1 MKFKFLIVVLSAL
14 LLQACGVHY
23 QVKNTQKQ
31 IYPVS
36 ADFPAD
42 ATLTN
47 FYKPYKQQLD
57 SIMNDVVAVSAQ
69 EIQKGKPEAPLN
81 NFFADAMYVSAK
93 AKKIQF
99 DFAYTN
105 YGGLRTSLPKGN
117 IPRYKIFELM
127 PFENAFATATFSGQI
142 VQEFFNFLASSGG
155 EPISGATFTIE
166 NGKAIDVKING
177 ELINLEKNY
186 TILTS
191 DYMINGGD
199 GGEIFTKAIATK
211 VYEYKLRDGLLD
223 YLSTFKNKNQI
234 LNPVND
240 GRIKLK

>member
-1 MKFKFLIVVLSAL
+1 MKFKFLIVAVSAL

-23 QVKNTQKQ
+23 QIKNTQKQ

-42 ATLTN
+42 ASISN

-57 SIMNDVVAVSAQ
+57 SIMNDIVVVSAK

-81 NFFADAMYVSAK
+81 NFFADAMYNSAK
-93 AKKIQF
+93 EKNIQF

-117 IPRYKIFELM
+117 VPRYKIFELM
-127 PFENAFATATFSGQI
+127 PFENAFATATFSGQHI
-142 VQEFFNFLASSGG
+142 VDFFNFIANSGG
-155 EPISGATFTIE
+155 EPISGASFTIE
-166 NGKAIDVKING
+166 NGKALDIKING
-177 ELINLEKNY
+177 EPINLEKNY

-191 DYMINGGD
+191 DYMVNGGD
-199 GGEIFTKAIATK
+199 GGEIFTKAISKK

-223 YLSTFKNKNQI
+223 YLSTFKNKNQT

>member
-1 MKFKFLIVVLSAL
+1 MKFKFLIVALTAL

-31 IYPVS
+31 IYPIS

-42 ATLTN
+42 VTLSN

-57 SIMNDVVAVSAQ
+57 SIMNDVVAVSAK

-93 AKKIQF
+93 VKKIQF

-142 VQEFFNFLASSGG
+142 IQEFFNFLASSGG

-166 NGKAIDVKING
+166 NGKATDVKING
-177 ELINLEKNY
+177 EPINLEKNY

-199 GGEIFTKAIATK
+199 GGEIFTKAISKK
-211 VYEYKLRDGLLD
+211 VYDYKLRDGLLD

>member
-1 MKFKFLIVVLSAL
+1 MKFKLLIVAFALL

-23 QVKNTQKQ
+23 QVKNIQKQ

-36 ADFPAD
+36 ADFSAD
-42 ATLTN
+42 TTLSN

-57 SIMNDVVAVSAQ
+57 SIMNDIVAVSAQ

-93 AKKIQF
+93 SKNIQF

-127 PFENAFATATFSGQI
+127 PFENAFATATFSGQNI
-142 VQEFFNFLASSGG
+142 KEFFNFIANSGG

-166 NGKAIDVKING
+166 NGKASDIKING
-177 ELINLEKNY
+177 EPINLEKNY
-186 TILTS
+186 TVLTS

-199 GGEIFTKAIATK
+199 GGEIFTKALSTK
-211 VYEYKLRDGLLD
+211 VYEYKLREGLLD
-223 YLSTFKNKNQI
+223 YLATFKNNNQI
-234 LNPVND
+234 LNPVKD